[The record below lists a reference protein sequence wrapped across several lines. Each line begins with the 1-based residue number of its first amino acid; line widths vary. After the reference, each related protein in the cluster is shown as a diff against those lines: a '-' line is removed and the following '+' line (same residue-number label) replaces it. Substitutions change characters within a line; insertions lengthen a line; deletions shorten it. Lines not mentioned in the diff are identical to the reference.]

1 MAGLKACTTS
11 GARRPLARTSGFLLA
26 VLLVTAAVPLALQPP
41 PPQDAKQEY
50 VPVDP
55 TQEQEQLPAAPLV
68 MGAYAVVWVAVVLY
82 LWSLWRRLSR
92 VERELA
98 QVSRRI
104 EAGGKR

>member
-1 MAGLKACTTS
+1 
-11 GARRPLARTSGFLLA
+11 LA
-26 VLLVTAAVPLALQPP
+26 VLVVMPAAPLAQQPP
-41 PPQDAKQEY
+41 PSQDAKQEY

-68 MGAYAVVWVAVVLY
+68 MGAYAVVWVGVVLY
-82 LWSLWRRLSR
+82 LFSIWRRLSR
-92 VERELA
+92 VEQELA

>member
-1 MAGLKACTTS
+1 MSAFRRIGLIVIAVLWLAPAGLA
-11 GARRPLARTSGFLLA
+11 ARQ
-26 VLLVTAAVPLALQPP
+26 QPA

-55 TQEQEQLPAAPLV
+55 SQEKEQLPAAPIV
-68 MGAYAVVWVAVVLY
+68 MGAYAVVWVVVVAY
-82 LWSLWRRLSR
+82 LWSIWRRLSR

-104 EAGGKR
+104 QPGGKR

>member
-1 MAGLKACTTS
+1 MVLVVVAVM
-11 GARRPLARTSGFLLA
+11 LLA
-26 VLLVTAAVPLALQPP
+26 PAIPSALQQPA
-41 PPQDAKQEY
+41 PQDAKQEY

-55 TQEQEQLPAAPLV
+55 TEEQEQLPAAPLV

-82 LWSLWRRLSR
+82 LWSIWRRLSR

-104 EAGGKR
+104 EARGKR